1 MSIIIAIV
9 LMGFIEAGRS
19 QYLTNTVH
27 KTPAASEKVNELS
40 CYSCNATED
49 GESCIDL
56 TGNNASF
63 VKKCFSDEFI
73 CMVKQFSYTVHTSN
87 SNVSEPKLWSLERK
101 CINTCEPGCIII
113 GERTKLYACTSCCTE
128 LLCNSGKAHS
138 TRAYAQAVYG
148 GWTLATVGMIARI
161 FQQLLLLPR

>member
-9 LMGFIEAGRS
+9 LVGFFEIGSS

-27 KTPAASEKVNELS
+27 KTPAAAEKVNHLW

-49 GESCIDL
+49 GEACVELSA
-56 TGNNASF
+56 NNSSF
-63 VKKCFSDEFI
+63 GKKCFADEFI
-73 CMVKQFSYTVHTSN
+73 CMVKQFSYTTHTSN

-113 GERTKLYACTSCCTE
+113 GERTKLYACTSCCDQS
-128 LLCNSGKAHS
+128 LCNVGKAQS
-138 TRAYAQAVYG
+138 TNNFAQTSW
-148 GWTLATVGMIARI
+148 WTLSLMGVIT
-161 FQQLLLLPR
+161 QYLPLLRNFR

>member
-1 MSIIIAIV
+1 
-9 LMGFIEAGRS
+9 MGFIEAGRS

-73 CMVKQFSYTVHTSN
+73 CMVNEFHSFM
-87 SNVSEPKLWSLERK
+87 
-101 CINTCEPGCIII
+101 GCGVCGNNLF
-113 GERTKLYACTSCCTE
+113 GERWPIQTHNCP
-128 LLCNSGKAHS
+128 G
-138 TRAYAQAVYG
+138 Q
-148 GWTLATVGMIARI
+148 
-161 FQQLLLLPR
+161 P